1 MRERSKAA
9 RALRSGCNRWAPS
22 TSTAAATAWR
32 SSVKATISPPWDL
45 RQGRGGHEPHR
56 GAVPRSGPRG
66 DLRRVLNRGHMSARI
81 GRRRVTEGDTRAWML
96 LCGLGK
102 GRRPVCRHAAPS
114 RIPGSVTNIRRAG
127 TLRVSLQNP
136 LRPGGGS
143 LDEIPASGRSMIRRP
158 HSATVPDRNVRPR
171 GQGDQPRE
179 DALASRE
186 SCLAHPCRTVGLD
199 GSRPARPAPVSKP
212 GCPGNRCRRPW
223 SGTRRNRRRR
233 PDTRGTQA
241 QDRRTGYGPDTGRT
255 GNDQP
260 DRRAGMNQRALVRQ
274 VAPMPGSAPL
284 RRMRRSRRCWRL
296 SPRRFIPRVGEGGG
310 ASLRDT
316 IRCPASG
323 QPLLRAVRDTGSRGQ
338 HRNGHPSA
346 SARFRVT
353 ALRLRTAR
361 C

>member
-1 MRERSKAA
+1 
-9 RALRSGCNRWAPS
+9 
-22 TSTAAATAWR
+22 
-32 SSVKATISPPWDL
+32 
-45 RQGRGGHEPHR
+45 
-56 GAVPRSGPRG
+56 
-66 DLRRVLNRGHMSARI
+66 MSARI
-81 GRRRVTEGDTRAWML
+81 GRRRVTEGDARVWRL
-96 LCGLGK
+96 LCGLRK

-114 RIPGSVTNIRRAG
+114 RIPGSVANIRRAG
-127 TLRVSLQNP
+127 TLPVSLRRP
-136 LRPGGGS
+136 LRPGSGT

-199 GSRPARPAPVSKP
+199 GSWPARPAPVSKP
-212 GCPGNRCRRPW
+212 GFPGNRCRRPW
-223 SGTRRNRRRR
+223 SGTRRSRRRR

-241 QDRRTGYGPDTGRT
+241 QDRRTGYGTDTGRT

-260 DRRAGMNQRALVRQ
+260 DRRAGKNQGNLVRQ
-274 VAPMPGSAPL
+274 VAADF
-284 RRMRRSRRCWRL
+284 RDRY
-296 SPRRFIPRVGEGGG
+296 PRGECGGRGG
-310 ASLRDT
+310 AGGS
-316 IRCPASG
+316 IRVASSRGWVKAVAPPSGTSSAALAFG
-323 QPLLRAVRDTGSRGQ
+323 QPLLRAVRDTGGRGP
-338 HRNGHPSA
+338 HRNGLPSA